1 MENMIN
7 KKLHNW
13 QLPLKPYLYANGIH
27 QLDGKDWVSCEQQ
40 DLTLSSWR
48 DCAVIL
54 SREHYVEQ
62 QKCYPVSNLVHLM
75 RVIKVETQTL
85 SPFGG
90 QTFWSIVG
98 KAPSGWL
105 VTYWSVPQDVIVG
118 LMGKFKVV
126 LPESLLLAESV
137 DNGIFETVGERGL
150 FLYKQDNHFQSA
162 IKNNLIN
169 SSHYFCNLVNRDDLV
184 SQSTLL
190 SYEDY
195 QSRLILSF
203 KKCNLLLLPGLVIP
217 SKKEAFDIERLKEWK
232 KPAIVAVALL
242 LSYAVGLSIY
252 LNKQEEHYDQLL
264 AGKQQEMRQLL
275 AQERQLGE
283 VITYIE
289 DYQFFTDSNP
299 GLIVLLTS
307 LEGVEELDVQISRVD
322 LTGNQ
327 VNISG
332 LAPSATSL
340 FSFLSQQPQISN
352 LDFSSTISK
361 DRQTGLDRFQ
371 LTFTLSEVKNG

>member
-1 MENMIN
+1 M
-7 KKLHNW
+7 
-13 QLPLKPYLYANGIH
+13 
-27 QLDGKDWVSCEQQ
+27 
-40 DLTLSSWR
+40 
-48 DCAVIL
+48 
-54 SREHYVEQ
+54 
-62 QKCYPVSNLVHLM
+62 
-75 RVIKVETQTL
+75 
-85 SPFGG
+85 
-90 QTFWSIVG
+90 
-98 KAPSGWL
+98 
-105 VTYWSVPQDVIVG
+105 
-118 LMGKFKVV
+118 
-126 LPESLLLAESV
+126 
-137 DNGIFETVGERGL
+137 
-150 FLYKQDNHFQSA
+150 
-162 IKNNLIN
+162 
-169 SSHYFCNLVNRDDLV
+169 VNRDDLV

-203 KKCNLLLLPGLVIP
+203 KKFNLLLLPGLVIP

-252 LNKQEEHYDQLL
+252 LHKQEEHYDQLL

-340 FSFLSQQPQISN
+340 FAFLSQQPQIGN